1 MFFESLIEI
10 FCFLKDFD
18 YNNYVL
24 YLSHIKDSDMIDF
37 ILLCLIA
44 ALLRW
49 VVRLGRRIFV
59 VKTRQKHRYKQSQ
72 KIRFL
77 QVRVPKNAVARS
89 SDIEASDHIGSMKD
103 NIALMNQIY
112 KNFYAIANSKF
123 QKKELWDN
131 YVSMEILVEK
141 EVIKFI
147 LWVPEE
153 HLITIQKMIGSFY
166 HGALVEIID
175 QPKLLEAWKY
185 MAGWEYVLTKDS
197 AYPLKTYESFEA
209 DPMDSLLSAF
219 SQVWKEEKVCFQIL
233 AEPLPEKWLKDM
245 RKSWEKIKKGDKR
258 SRFKKMIDF
267 LSKDEKKNDEEKE
280 KQHKHDFSQQQLSD
294 FDRKTEDEL
303 YKVKI
308 KILTIS
314 PDKSRPKKILDDFT
328 RLSSQYNYYGLN
340 TLKFVKA
347 EDMRLFAKI
356 FVERRFYTQES
367 FLKKI
372 RRDPKN
378 NILNIKELSSLIHF
392 PHGRFNQNP
401 RLAWQKY
408 KIISAPDDLPWDWI
422 LVWYNDFWWVRRE
435 LRVTDEDRFRHI
447 YILGQTGTWKSTL
460 MLTQAIDDMD
470 HWRWFCFIDP
480 HGDAVEFLLKH
491 FPKERIDDLIYFD
504 LWNTAYPI
512 WLNPLEVSP
521 DDPDEQDVVTNDLVE
536 MFIQMY
542 WPEIFWPRI
551 QDYFRNACFLLM
563 DQPEWWT
570 IVDIMRLFTDD
581 AFAEAKIRNIKNPVV
596 ASWWNKTYKKM
607 WDREKAEII
616 PFIQAKFWPF
626 TTGIYVRNIIGQP
639 KSAFKMYDAMQENK
653 IILMNLAK
661 WIAWEETSKL
671 IGKIISMQVKLS
683 ALKRAKIPESERK
696 PFYLY
701 VDEFQNYVSAS
712 FESILSEAR
721 KYRLWLCVAHQYID
735 QLKTEWL
742 WWAMDLSK
750 TIFGN
755 IGTMF
760 VFKVGAPDAEFLAK
774 EFEPEFAQTDLT
786 STEKFMGACK
796 ISIHNQQSRPMSFKA
811 KLPYDIPPKNTP
823 EKVQIIKEISSLK
836 RWSKREIVDK
846 EIYFRVG
853 V

>member
-1 MFFESLIEI
+1 MFYNFVAMEDSWVFLVSL
-10 FCFLKDFD
+10 L
-18 YNNYVL
+18 
-24 YLSHIKDSDMIDF
+24 
-37 ILLCLIA
+37 A
-44 ALLRW
+44 AGALMWIWWFFR
-49 VVRLGRRIFV
+49 RLFV
-59 VKTRQKHRYKQSQ
+59 VQRTRKHRYKQSQ

-89 SDIEASDHIGSMKD
+89 SDIEASDHVWTMKD
-103 NIALMNQIY
+103 NIALMNQVY
-112 KNFYAIANSKF
+112 KNFYAISDPDLV
-123 QKKELWDN
+123 KKRLWDN
-131 YVSMEILVEK
+131 YISMEIVVEN
-141 EVIKFI
+141 EVIKFFV
-147 LWVPEE
+147 WVPED
-153 HLITIQKMIGSFY
+153 HVLTVQKMVASFY
-166 HGALVEIID
+166 PGALVELVD
-175 QPKLLEAWKY
+175 QPKLLEAWKF
-185 MAGWEYVLTKDS
+185 MAWGEFTLTKDS
-197 AYPLKTYESFEA
+197 VYPIKTYESFEA

-219 SQVWKEEKVCFQIL
+219 SHVRKDEKVCFQIL
-233 AEPLPEKWLKDM
+233 VEPLQEKWLKDM
-245 RKSWEKIKKGDKR
+245 RKEWEKIKKNDKR
-258 SRFKKMIDF
+258 WRFGKLMHELFTSEKK
-267 LSKDEKKNDEEKE
+267 KEEEKKNDEDKN
-280 KQHKHDFSQQQLSD
+280 KHNFSQQQLSD
-294 FDRKTEDEL
+294 FDKKTEDEL
-303 YKVKI
+303 FKVKI
-308 KILTIS
+308 KALATS
-314 PDKSRPKKILDDFT
+314 TESARPKKILDDLS
-328 RLSSQYNYYGLN
+328 RLCNQYNYLWLN
-340 TLKFVKA
+340 TLKFEKVK
-347 EDMRLFAKI
+347 DRDLDLFARNFVWRVFFTQKSFINKI
-356 FVERRFYTQES
+356 IH
-367 FLKKI
+367 KA
-372 RRDPKN
+372 KN

-408 KIISAPDDLPWDWI
+408 KIIAAPDDLPWDWI
-422 LVWYNDFWWVRRE
+422 LVWYNDFGGVRRE

-460 MLTQAIDDMD
+460 MLSQAIDDMD
-470 HWRWFCFIDP
+470 HGRWFCFIDP

-542 WPEIFWPRI
+542 GPEIFGPRI

-563 DQPEWWT
+563 DQPEWGT

-596 ASWWNKTYKKM
+596 AAWWNKTYKKM
-607 WDREKAEII
+607 WEREKSEII

-639 KSAFKMYDAMQENK
+639 KSAFKMYDAMQEWK
-653 IILMNLAK
+653 VILLNLAK
-661 WIAWEETSKL
+661 GIAWEETSKL
-671 IGKIISMQVKLS
+671 IGKIISMQIKLS
-683 ALKRAKIPESERK
+683 ALKRAKIPESERR
-696 PFYLY
+696 PYYLY

-721 KYRLWLCVAHQYID
+721 KYKLWLCVAHQYID

-760 VFKVGAPDAEFLAK
+760 VFKVWAPDAEFLSK

-796 ISIHNQQSRPMSFKA
+796 ISIHNQQSRPMTFKA
-811 KLPYDIPPKNTP
+811 KVPYSLPVKNTP

-836 RWSKREIVDK
+836 WWSKREIVDK
-846 EIYFRVG
+846 EIYFRVW

>member
-1 MFFESLIEI
+1 MFYIFAKMSDWVIFLI
-10 FCFLKDFD
+10 
-18 YNNYVL
+18 
-24 YLSHIKDSDMIDF
+24 S
-37 ILLCLIA
+37 LLCA
-44 ALLRW
+44 WALMWICRFF
-49 VVRLGRRIFV
+49 RRFFV
-59 VKTRQKHRYKQSQ
+59 VEKTKKHRYKQSQ

-89 SDIEASDHIGSMKD
+89 SDIEASDHVSTMKD
-103 NIALMNQIY
+103 NIALMNQVY
-112 KNFYAIANSKF
+112 KNFYAISDPDLIKR
-123 QKKELWDN
+123 KLWDN
-131 YVSMEILVEK
+131 YISMELVVEN
-141 EVIKFI
+141 EVIKFFV
-147 LWVPEE
+147 WVPED
-153 HLITIQKMIGSFY
+153 HILTVQKMIASFY
-166 HGALVEIID
+166 PWALVEIVS

-185 MAGWEYVLTKDS
+185 MAWGEFTLTKES
-197 AYPLKTYESFEA
+197 VYPIKTYEAFEA

-219 SQVWKEEKVCFQIL
+219 SQVWKQEKICFQIL
-233 AEPLPEKWLKDM
+233 VEPLPEKWLKDM
-245 RKSWEKIKKGDKR
+245 RRQWEKIKKSERQWFAKFFYEIFTSEKR
-258 SRFKKMIDF
+258 KEED
-267 LSKDEKKNDEEKE
+267 KKNNEDKN
-280 KQHKHDFSQQQLSD
+280 KHNFSQQQLSD
-294 FDRKTEDEL
+294 FDKKMEDEL
-303 YKVKI
+303 FKVKI
-308 KILTIS
+308 KAIATS
-314 PDKSRPKKILDDFT
+314 TDKDRPKKMLGDLS
-328 RLSSQYNYYGLN
+328 RLCNQYNYLWLN
-340 TLKFVKA
+340 TLKFEKA
-347 EDMRLFAKI
+347 KNIELFAKS
-356 FVERRFYTQES
+356 FVWRVFYTEDT
-367 FLKKI
+367 FINKI
-372 RRDPKN
+372 IHKAKN

-401 RLAWQKY
+401 RLARQKY
-408 KIISAPDDLPWDWI
+408 KIVAAPDDLPGDWI
-422 LVWYNDFWWVRRE
+422 LVWYNDFGGVRRE

-447 YILGQTGTWKSTL
+447 YILWQTGTWKSTL
-460 MLTQAIDDMD
+460 MLSQAIDDMD
-470 HWRWFCFIDP
+470 HGRWFCFIDP

-504 LWNTAYPI
+504 LWNTAHPI

-521 DDPDEQDVVTNDLVE
+521 DDQDEQDVVTNDLVE

-542 WPEIFWPRI
+542 GPEIFWPRI

-596 ASWWNKTYKKM
+596 AAWWNKTYKKM

-671 IGKIISMQVKLS
+671 IWKIISMQVKLS

-721 KYRLWLCVAHQYID
+721 KYKLWLCVAHQYID

-742 WWAMDLSK
+742 WWSMDLSK

-760 VFKVGAPDAEFLAK
+760 VFKVWAPDAEFLAK
-774 EFEPEFAQTDLT
+774 EFEPEFSQTDLT

-796 ISIHNQQSRPMSFKA
+796 ISIHNQQSRPMTFKA
-811 KLPYDIPPKNTP
+811 KVPYSIPPKNSP

-836 RWSKREIVDK
+836 WWSKREIVDK